1 MVRFIFDG
9 IINGMGDKMGL
20 TSLDDRGRVVIPK
33 ELREKL
39 GLRPDQRFLVEV
51 RGDEIVLKP
60 ALDVEKFIAELK
72 GCVRGSRIRPH
83 ELKEIWGVKHAHH

>member
-39 GLRPDQRFLVEV
+39 GLRPDQRFLIEV

-72 GCVRGSRIRPH
+72 GCVHGSRIRPH
-83 ELKEIWGVKHAHH
+83 ELKEIWG

>member
-1 MVRFIFDG
+1 M
-9 IINGMGDKMGL
+9 MGL

-51 RGDEIVLKP
+51 RGEEIVLKP
-60 ALDVEKFIAELK
+60 AVDAEKFIAELK
-72 GCVRGSRIRPH
+72 GCVHGSRIKPH
-83 ELKEIWGVKHAHH
+83 ELKEIWGARHAHH

>member
-1 MVRFIFDG
+1 M
-9 IINGMGDKMGL
+9 NGMGDKVGL

-51 RGDEIVLKP
+51 RGEEIVLKP

-72 GCVRGSRIRPH
+72 GCVHGSRIKPH
-83 ELKEIWGVKHAHH
+83 ELKEIWAESAI

>member
-1 MVRFIFDG
+1 M
-9 IINGMGDKMGL
+9 NGMGDKMGL

-51 RGDEIVLKP
+51 RGEEIVWKP
-60 ALDVEKFIAELK
+60 AMDW
-72 GCVRGSRIRPH
+72 RSS
-83 ELKEIWGVKHAHH
+83 

>member
-1 MVRFIFDG
+1 M
-9 IINGMGDKMGL
+9 GMKMGL
-20 TSLDDRGRVVIPK
+20 TSLDDRGRVLIPK

-51 RGDEIVLKP
+51 RGEEIVLKP
-60 ALDVEKFIAELK
+60 TLDAEKFIAELK
-72 GCVRGSRIRPH
+72 GCVHGSRIKPR

>member
-9 IINGMGDKMGL
+9 IIDGVGVKMGL
-20 TSLDDRGRVVIPK
+20 TFLDDRGRVVIPK

-51 RGDEIVLKP
+51 RGEEIVLKP

-72 GCVRGSRIRPH
+72 GCVHGSRIRPH
-83 ELKEIWGVKHAHH
+83 ELKEIWGIKHAHH